1 MTQEA
6 MPNPVELFSKASSY
20 TQGVLAGVKQEQLS
34 SPTPCSEWDVKALIN
49 HIVGGAQYLKSSLAG
64 DPPPAGAAGASPPS
78 PESDVAKL
86 TATYRSLAADVL
98 QAATNPA
105 ALEVQVPTPAG
116 EMSGGQFLGIMFM
129 DHLVHSW
136 DLAKATGQN
145 TRLDPELVEICY
157 QMSVPD
163 LADMARQHGAFGS
176 AVPVPNSA
184 STQDKLLG
192 YLGRQP

>member
-1 MTQEA
+1 
-6 MPNPVELFSKASSY
+6 MPNPVDLFSKASGY
-20 TQGVLAGVKQEQLS
+20 AQGVLAGVKQEQIT
-34 SPTPCSEWDVKALIN
+34 SPTPCSEWDVQGLMN
-49 HIVGGAQYLKSSLAG
+49 HIVGGAQYLKSSLEG
-64 DPPPAGAAGASPPS
+64 NPPPAGAAGGTPPA

-86 TATYRSLAADVL
+86 TATYRTLSAEAL

-116 EMSGGQFLGIMFM
+116 EMSAGQFMGIMFM

-136 DLAKATGQN
+136 DLAKATGQS
-145 TRLDPELVEICY
+145 TRLDPQLAETCY
-157 QMSVPD
+157 QMCDPSIIE
-163 LADMARQHGAFGS
+163 MAREHGAFGP
-176 AVPVPNSA
+176 AVPVPDSA